1 MRWIHS
7 CGGTDGMI
15 LINTSFMNQVT
26 DGSVE
31 PLEAYMKAANKTAF
45 AHFLKPCD
53 LEGGH

>member
-1 MRWIHS
+1 MRWSHS

-15 LINTSFMNQVT
+15 LTNTSLMNRVT

-31 PLEAYMKAANKTAF
+31 PLEAYMKTANKAAF
-45 AHFLKPCD
+45 AHFLKPGD